1 MNDAVTETA
10 RQAQKL
16 RGAIFWAVGFAAIL
30 WSIKLFEFAAGTN
43 FIGLGIL
50 PQHVSGLLGILFAPL
65 IHSSWEH
72 LAANTGPVLILG
84 AALLYGYPRSA
95 KIVLPAIYLL
105 TGVIVWLFARPHY
118 HVGAS
123 GLTFGML
130 FFITM
135 IGFLRWD
142 KPAIALALASFFLYG
157 GMMGGL
163 FPESERISYET
174 HIAAACLG
182 VILAFVLKN
191 HDPPPPRKVYSWELE
206 DEDDGVDWD
215 EFLDG
220 EKLDD
225 DDEFEEHQRSRNPSR
240 YLH

>member
-1 MNDAVTETA
+1 MNDATTPEA
-10 RQAQKL
+10 AKQAHKL
-16 RGAIFWAVGFAAIL
+16 RMAIFYAAGFAAIL
-30 WSIKLFEFAAGTN
+30 WSIKLFEFVAGTH
-43 FIGLGIL
+43 FIGLGIF
-50 PQHVSGLLGILFAPL
+50 PGHAQGLLGILFAPL
-65 IHSSWEH
+65 IHSSWAH
-72 LAANTGPVLILG
+72 LAANTGPVVILG

-95 KIVLPAIYLL
+95 RIVLPVIYLL
-105 TGVIVWLFARPHY
+105 TGVIVWLFARPYY

-130 FFITM
+130 FFITV

-174 HIAAACLG
+174 HIAAAGLG
-182 VILAFVLKN
+182 VVLAIVLKN
-191 HDPPPPRKVYSWELE
+191 YDPPPPRKVYSWELE
-206 DEDDGVDWD
+206 GEEDDGIDWD
-215 EFLDG
+215 EFLG
-220 EKLDD
+220 
-225 DDEFEEHQRSRNPSR
+225 EEHADVGDYEEQHRRGPSR